1 MNLKSFVLSA
11 AILLCASLLYAQK
24 AQDTI
29 VIKPFYQEALNQ
41 PVQFTMVLPFKTQV
55 RKKETQGETV
65 TSPLVYVITPK
76 KSSLGMEL
84 NLHLSDV
91 TSGFSVKFIQEAS
104 GKQIKIASSAVRAVR
119 LYSNPE
125 KNEGM
130 YLLFLKEITV
140 DGETRDLGL
149 TVTGQQDK
157 LEKYYAAL
165 LKAFESSRV
174 SR

>member
-1 MNLKSFVLSA
+1 MNLKSLVLSA
-11 AILLCASLLYAQK
+11 TFLLFGSLLFAQK
-24 AQDTI
+24 ALDTI
-29 VIKPFYQEALNQ
+29 VIKPFYQEALQQ

-55 RKKETQGETV
+55 RKKETQGVTV

-91 TSGFSVKFIQEAS
+91 TSGFNVKFLQDAS
-104 GKQIKIASSAVRAVR
+104 GQQVKIASSAVRAVR
-119 LYSNPE
+119 LYSNPD
-125 KNEGM
+125 KNEGL

-140 DGETRDLGL
+140 DGQTRDLGL
-149 TVTGQQDK
+149 TVTGRQDK